1 MQPIQISEPNSN
13 EVVFGIDLGTTN
25 SLIAMVNKAGNVE
38 IFKDEQGRELLPS
51 VISYEDNT
59 LKTGC
64 NVGRNAIYSIK
75 RLMGKSVEE
84 LNKEGLN
91 FEIDNES
98 EKVIRVKCA
107 EEKYLTPV
115 EISAEILKALCER
128 VKKSKGLEVKKA
140 VITVPAYFDDSA
152 RNATKY
158 AAKLAGIEVLRLVN
172 EPTAAALSYS
182 IEKNNNSGIY
192 AVYDLGGGTFDIS
205 ILKLHQGVFQVLA
218 VGGDT
223 KLGGDDFDHLLSSI
237 VLDEYREKVSNI
249 IPALD
254 AQLYERCDVSM
265 ISIKKDVIPVPR
277 HWDPENLIA
286 NEHTRQLYSKNWIPV
301 SSTGMTPPAA
311 QTTCK
316 LQRSYAEARDA
327 GIYNMRT
334 VKEYLSK
341 NTSGIFEFSINGE
354 LFKCEITREE
364 FEQAISS
371 LVNKTINIV
380 TRTISDIDLK
390 IDDIKG
396 VILVG
401 GATRTPLVQNSLVK
415 LFGNKVLNDV
425 DPDKA
430 VAIGAALQAHDLT
443 SSSKDRNILLDVL
456 PLSLGIETM
465 GGIVE
470 KIIPRNTPLPVSETK
485 EFTTYVDGQTAM
497 KIHVC
502 QGEREMIEDNKS
514 LAQFELKGIPPLPAG
529 SARVEIEFT
538 VNVDGIL
545 TVTAREKATG
555 IEQTVEVNSSFGL
568 SEADIQNMVD
578 QSINSFDEDM
588 KARSL
593 AGAKINGNKLIHL
606 VENNNNFSTDQKL
619 KNLLQNA
626 KDALQGNDLNEINNA
641 IAELENSS
649 LELCELTNR

>member
-1 MQPIQISEPNSN
+1 MRPIQISEPNSN
-13 EVVFGIDLGTTN
+13 ETVFGIDLGTTN
-25 SLIAMVNKAGNVE
+25 SLIAIVNKAGNVK

-51 VISYEDNT
+51 ALSYENNI
-59 LKTGC
+59 LKTGYD
-64 NVGRNAIYSIK
+64 VGSDAIYSIK
-75 RLMGKSVEE
+75 RLMGKNVKD
-84 LNKEGLN
+84 LHKEGIN

-98 EKVIRVKCA
+98 EKVIRVKCS

-128 VKKSKGLEVKKA
+128 VKKSTGMEVKKA

-158 AAKLAGIEVLRLVN
+158 AAKLAGIEVLRLIN

-182 IEKNNNSGIY
+182 IEKNNNNGIY

-237 VLDEYREKVSNI
+237 VLDKYREQVS
-249 IPALD
+249 LSE
-254 AQLYERCDVSM
+254 ERSA
-265 ISIKKDVIPVPR
+265 VIP
-277 HWDPENLIA
+277 
-286 NEHTRQLYSKNWIPV
+286 TRNADIR
-301 SSTGMTPPAA
+301 A
-311 QTTCK
+311 
-316 LQRSYAEARDA
+316 
-327 GIYNMRT
+327 
-334 VKEYLSK
+334 VKEYLSE
-341 NTSGIFEFSINGE
+341 NTVGTFEFSVNGK
-354 LFKCEITREE
+354 LFKCEITKEE
-364 FEQAISS
+364 FEQAISPS
-371 LVNKTINIV
+371 VNKTINIV
-380 TRTISDIDLK
+380 TRTIDDIDLK

-396 VILVG
+396 AILVG
-401 GATRTPLVQNSLVK
+401 GATRVPLVHDSLVK

-430 VAIGAALQAHDLT
+430 VVIGAALQAHYLT

-465 GGIVE
+465 GSIVE

-545 TVTAREKATG
+545 TVTAREKNTG

-568 SEADIQNMVD
+568 SEADVQDMVN
-578 QSINSFDEDM
+578 QSVNNFDEDM

-593 AGAKINGNKLIHL
+593 AEAKINGNKLIHL
-606 VENNNNFSTDQKL
+606 IEGDNSLSSDQRL

-626 KDALQGNDLNEINNA
+626 KKALQGNDLSEINNA
-641 IAELENSS
+641 ITKLENSS

>member
-1 MQPIQISEPNSN
+1 MQPIQISEPDSN

-51 VISYEDNT
+51 ALSYENNT

-64 NVGRNAIYSIK
+64 DVGQNAIYSIK

-84 LNKEGLN
+84 LNKEGVN
-91 FEIDNES
+91 FEIDHES
-98 EKVIRVKCA
+98 EKVIRIKCA

-115 EISAEILKALCER
+115 EISAEILKALCKR
-128 VKKSKGLEVKKA
+128 VEESTEMKVKKA

-223 KLGGDDFDHLLSSI
+223 KLGGDDFDHLLNLI
-237 VLDEYREKVSNI
+237 VLDKYREKVGLNKECS
-249 IPALD
+249 
-254 AQLYERCDVSM
+254 S
-265 ISIKKDVIPVPR
+265 VIPV
-277 HWDPENLIA
+277 WDPESLIT
-286 NEHTRQLYSKNWIPV
+286 NEHTRKLYNKNWIPV
-301 SSTGMTPPAA
+301 SSTGMT
-311 QTTCK
+311 T
-316 LQRSYAEARDA
+316 LIESR
-327 GIYNMRT
+327 I
-334 VKEYLSK
+334 VKEYLSE
-341 NTSGIFEFSINGE
+341 NTVGTFEFNINCKP
-354 LFKCEITREE
+354 FKCEITREE
-364 FEQAISS
+364 FEQAISP
-371 LVNKTINIV
+371 LVNRTINIV
-380 TRTISDIDLK
+380 TRTISDVDLK
-390 IDDIKG
+390 IDDIRG

-465 GGIVE
+465 GDIVE
-470 KIIPRNTPLPVSETK
+470 KIIPRNTPLPVSEIK
-485 EFTTYVDGQTAM
+485 EFTTYVDGQPAM

-529 SARVEIEFT
+529 SARIEIEFT

-555 IEQTVEVNSSFGL
+555 IEQTVEVNSNFGL
-568 SEADIQNMVD
+568 SEADVQNMVN
-578 QSINSFDEDM
+578 QSINSFGEDM

-593 AGAKINGNKLIHL
+593 AEAKINGNKLIHL
-606 VENNNNFSTDQKL
+606 VENVSTDQKL

-626 KDALQGNDLNEINNA
+626 KNALQGNDLNEINNA

>member
-1 MQPIQISEPNSN
+1 MQPIQISEPKLN
-13 EVVFGIDLGTTN
+13 ETVFGIDLGTTN
-25 SLIAMVNKAGNVE
+25 SLIAIVNKAGDVE
-38 IFKDEQGRELLPS
+38 VFKDEQGRELLPS
-51 VISYEDNT
+51 ALSYENNI
-59 LKTGC
+59 LKTGYDADQ
-64 NVGRNAIYSIK
+64 NAVCSIK
-75 RLMGKSVEE
+75 RLMGKSVKD
-84 LNKEGLN
+84 LHKEGVN

-107 EEKYLTPV
+107 EDRYLTPV

-128 VKKSKGLEVKKA
+128 VKKSMGIEVKKA

-158 AAKLAGIEVLRLVN
+158 AAKLAGIEVLRLIN

-182 IEKNNNSGIY
+182 IEKNNSSGIY

-205 ILKLHQGVFQVLA
+205 ISKLHQGVFQVLA

-237 VLDEYREKVSNI
+237 VLDKYREKAGLSEECSAV
-249 IPALD
+249 
-254 AQLYERCDVSM
+254 
-265 ISIKKDVIPVPR
+265 ISTHNADI
-277 HWDPENLIA
+277 
-286 NEHTRQLYSKNWIPV
+286 
-301 SSTGMTPPAA
+301 
-311 QTTCK
+311 
-316 LQRSYAEARDA
+316 
-327 GIYNMRT
+327 RT
-334 VKEYLSK
+334 VKEYLSS
-341 NTSGIFEFSINGE
+341 NAFGTFEFNVNGE
-354 LFKCEITREE
+354 LFECKITKEE
-364 FEQAISS
+364 FEQAISP

-380 TRTISDIDLK
+380 TRTIDDIDLK

-401 GATRTPLVQNSLVK
+401 GATRVPLVQNSLVK

-430 VAIGAALQAHDLT
+430 VVIGAALQAHYLT
-443 SSSKDRNILLDVL
+443 SNSKGRNILLDVL

-485 EFTTYVDGQTAM
+485 EFTTYFDGQTAM

-514 LAQFELKGIPPLPAG
+514 LAQFELKGIPPLSSG

-545 TVTAREKATG
+545 TVTAREKNTG
-555 IEQTVEVNSSFGL
+555 IEKIVEVNSSFGL
-568 SEADIQNMVD
+568 SEADVQDIVN
-578 QSINSFDEDM
+578 QSINNFDEDM

-593 AGAKINGNKLIHL
+593 AEAKIDGNKLIRL
-606 VENNNNFSTDQKL
+606 IEGNNSLSSDQRL
-619 KNLLQNA
+619 KSLLQNA
-626 KDALQGNDLNEINNA
+626 KKALQGNDLSEINNA
-641 IAELENSS
+641 ITKLENSS

>member
-1 MQPIQISEPNSN
+1 MRPIQISEPNSN
-13 EVVFGIDLGTTN
+13 ETVFGIDLGTTN
-25 SLIAMVNKAGNVE
+25 SLIAIVNKAGDVE

-51 VISYEDNT
+51 ALSYENNI
-59 LKTGC
+59 LKTGYD
-64 NVGRNAIYSIK
+64 VSSGAIYSIK
-75 RLMGKSVEE
+75 RLMGKSVKD
-84 LNKEGLN
+84 LHKEGIN
-91 FEIDNES
+91 FEIDDES

-107 EEKYLTPV
+107 EDRYLTPV

-128 VKKSKGLEVKKA
+128 VKKSTGMEVKKA

-182 IEKNNNSGIY
+182 IEKNNNSGIH

-237 VLDEYREKVSNI
+237 VLDKYREQVGSS
-249 IPALD
+249 
-254 AQLYERCDVSM
+254 ES
-265 ISIKKDVIPVPR
+265 VIPVPR

-286 NEHTRQLYSKNWIPV
+286 NEHTKNLYNKNWIPASATYV
-301 SSTGMTPPAA
+301 
-311 QTTCK
+311 
-316 LQRSYAEARDA
+316 A
-327 GIYNMRT
+327 GPSLIELRT
-334 VKEYLSK
+334 VKEYLSE
-341 NTSGIFEFSINGE
+341 NTVGTFEFNINGK
-354 LFKCEITREE
+354 LFKCEITKEE
-364 FEQAISS
+364 FEQAISP
-371 LVNKTINIV
+371 LVSKTVNIV
-380 TRTISDIDLK
+380 TRTIDDIDLR

-401 GATRTPLVQNSLVK
+401 GATRVPLVHESLVK

-430 VAIGAALQAHDLT
+430 VVIGAALQAHYLT

-514 LAQFELKGIPPLPAG
+514 LAQFELKGIPPLPVG

-545 TVTAREKATG
+545 TVTAREKTTG
-555 IEQTVEVNSSFGL
+555 IEQTVEINSSFGL
-568 SEADIQNMVD
+568 SEADVQDMVN
-578 QSINSFDEDM
+578 QSINNFDEDM

-593 AGAKINGNKLIHL
+593 AEAKINGNKLIHL
-606 VENNNNFSTDQKL
+606 IEGDNSLSSDQRL

-626 KDALQGNDLNEINNA
+626 KKALQGNDLSEINNT
-641 IAELENSS
+641 IAKLENSS

>member
-1 MQPIQISEPNSN
+1 MQPIQISEPNSS

-38 IFKDEQGRELLPS
+38 IFKDKQGRELLPS
-51 VISYEDNT
+51 ALSYENNT
-59 LKTGC
+59 LKTGYD
-64 NVGRNAIYSIK
+64 VGQNAIYSIK

-84 LNKEGLN
+84 LNKEGVN
-91 FEIDNES
+91 FEIDHES
-98 EKVIRVKCA
+98 EKVIRIKCA

-115 EISAEILKALCER
+115 EISAEILKALCKR
-128 VKKSKGLEVKKA
+128 VEESTEIKVKKA

-158 AAKLAGIEVLRLVN
+158 AARLAGVEVLRLVN

-223 KLGGDDFDHLLSSI
+223 KLGGDDFDHLLNLI
-237 VLDEYREKVSNI
+237 VLDKYREKVGLNKECS
-249 IPALD
+249 
-254 AQLYERCDVSM
+254 S
-265 ISIKKDVIPVPR
+265 VIPV
-277 HWDPENLIA
+277 WDPESLIT
-286 NEHTRQLYSKNWIPV
+286 NEHTRKLYNKNWISV
-301 SSTGMTPPAA
+301 SSTGMT
-311 QTTCK
+311 T
-316 LQRSYAEARDA
+316 LIESR
-327 GIYNMRT
+327 I
-334 VKEYLSK
+334 VKEYLSE
-341 NTSGIFEFSINGE
+341 NTVGTFEFNINGKP
-354 LFKCEITREE
+354 FKCEITREE

-415 LFGNKVLNDV
+415 LFGNKVLNDT

-430 VAIGAALQAHDLT
+430 VAIGAALQAHYLT
-443 SSSKDRNILLDVL
+443 SNSKDRNILLDVL

-485 EFTTYVDGQTAM
+485 EFTTYIDGQTAM

-529 SARVEIEFT
+529 SARIEIEFT

-545 TVTAREKATG
+545 TVTAREKATR
-555 IEQTVEVNSSFGL
+555 IEQKVEVNSSFGL
-568 SEADIQNMVD
+568 NEADVQNMVN

-606 VENNNNFSTDQKL
+606 VENNNNLSTDQKL

-626 KDALQGNDLNEINNA
+626 KNALQGNDLNEINNA

>member
-1 MQPIQISEPNSN
+1 MQPIQISEPNSS

-51 VISYEDNT
+51 ALSYENNT

-64 NVGRNAIYSIK
+64 DVGQNAIYSIK

-84 LNKEGLN
+84 LNKEGVN
-91 FEIDNES
+91 FEIDHES
-98 EKVIRVKCA
+98 EKVIRIKCA

-115 EISAEILKALCER
+115 EISAEILKALCKR
-128 VKKSKGLEVKKA
+128 VEESIEMKVKKA

-158 AAKLAGIEVLRLVN
+158 AARLAGIEVLRLVN

-223 KLGGDDFDHLLSSI
+223 NLGGDDFDHLLSSI
-237 VLDEYREKVSNI
+237 VLDKYREKVGLNKECS
-249 IPALD
+249 
-254 AQLYERCDVSM
+254 S
-265 ISIKKDVIPVPR
+265 VIPVLR
-277 HWDPENLIA
+277 HWDPESLIT
-286 NEHTRQLYSKNWIPV
+286 NEHTRKLYNKNWIPV
-301 SSTGMTPPAA
+301 SSTGMT
-311 QTTCK
+311 T
-316 LQRSYAEARDA
+316 LIESR
-327 GIYNMRT
+327 I
-334 VKEYLSK
+334 VKEYLSE
-341 NTSGIFEFSINGE
+341 NTVGTFEFNINGE
-354 LFKCEITREE
+354 LFECEITREK
-364 FEQAISS
+364 FEQAISP

-470 KIIPRNTPLPVSETK
+470 KIIPRNTPLPVSEIK
-485 EFTTYVDGQTAM
+485 EFTTYVDGQTAI

-529 SARVEIEFT
+529 LARVEIEFT
-538 VNVDGIL
+538 VNIDGIL
-545 TVTAREKATG
+545 TVTAREKTTQ
-555 IEQTVEVNSSFGL
+555 IEQTVEIKSSSGL
-568 SEADIQNMVD
+568 SEEDIQDMVS
-578 QSINSFDEDM
+578 QSVNNFDEDM

-593 AGAKINGNKLIHL
+593 AEAKINGNKLIHL
-606 VENNNNFSTDQKL
+606 VENVSTDQKL
-619 KNLLQNA
+619 KILLQNA
-626 KDALQGNDLNEINNA
+626 KDALQGNDLDNINNA
-641 IAELENSS
+641 IAELENFA
-649 LELCELTNR
+649 LEFAN

>member
-1 MQPIQISEPNSN
+1 MQPIQISEPNSS

-51 VISYEDNT
+51 VISYENNT

-64 NVGRNAIYSIK
+64 DVGQNAIYSIK
-75 RLMGKSVEE
+75 RLMGESVEE

-98 EKVIRVKCA
+98 EKVIRVKCS

-128 VKKSKGLEVKKA
+128 VKKSTGIKVKKA

-237 VLDEYREKVSNI
+237 VLDKYRKKVGLNKESTTHLN
-249 IPALD
+249 
-254 AQLYERCDVSM
+254 
-265 ISIKKDVIPVPR
+265 VIPT
-277 HWDPENLIA
+277 HNA
-286 NEHTRQLYSKNWIPV
+286 
-301 SSTGMTPPAA
+301 G
-311 QTTCK
+311 TCN
-316 LQRSYAEARDA
+316 
-327 GIYNMRT
+327 IRT
-334 VKEYLSK
+334 AKEYLSE
-341 NTSGIFEFSINGE
+341 NASGTFGFNINGKPFE
-354 LFKCEITREE
+354 CEITREE
-364 FEQAISS
+364 FEQAISP
-371 LVNKTINIV
+371 LVNRTINIV
-380 TRTISDIDLK
+380 TRTVNDIDLK

-415 LFGNKVLNDV
+415 LFGNKVLSDA

-430 VAIGAALQAHDLT
+430 VVIGAALQAH
-443 SSSKDRNILLDVL
+443 SVLLDVL

-470 KIIPRNTPLPVSETK
+470 KIIPRNTPLPVSEIK
-485 EFTTYVDGQTAM
+485 EFTTYVDGQPAM

-502 QGEREMIEDNKS
+502 QGEREMIKDNKS

-529 SARVEIEFT
+529 SARIEIEFT

-555 IEQTVEVNSSFGL
+555 IEQTVEVNSNFGL
-568 SEADIQNMVD
+568 SEADVQNMVN

-593 AGAKINGNKLIHL
+593 AEAKINGNKLIHL
-606 VENNNNFSTDQKL
+606 VENVSTDQKL

-626 KDALQGNDLNEINNA
+626 KNALQGNDLDNINNA
-641 IAELENSS
+641 IAELESSS

>member
-1 MQPIQISEPNSN
+1 MQPIQISEPNSS

-51 VISYEDNT
+51 ALSYENNT
-59 LKTGC
+59 LKTGYD
-64 NVGRNAIYSIK
+64 VGQNAIYSIK

-84 LNKEGLN
+84 LNKEGVN
-91 FEIDNES
+91 FEIDHES
-98 EKVIRVKCA
+98 EKVIRIKCA
-107 EEKYLTPV
+107 EEKYLTPI

-182 IEKNNNSGIY
+182 IEKNNSSGIY

-237 VLDEYREKVSNI
+237 VIDKYREKVGLNKECS
-249 IPALD
+249 
-254 AQLYERCDVSM
+254 S
-265 ISIKKDVIPVPR
+265 VIPV
-277 HWDPENLIA
+277 WDPESLIT
-286 NEHTRQLYSKNWIPV
+286 NEHTRKLYNKNWIPV
-301 SSTGMTPPAA
+301 SATCMT
-311 QTTCK
+311 T
-316 LQRSYAEARDA
+316 LIESR
-327 GIYNMRT
+327 I
-334 VKEYLSK
+334 VKEYLSE
-341 NTSGIFEFSINGE
+341 NTVGTFEFNINGKP
-354 LFKCEITREE
+354 FKCEITREE
-364 FEQAISS
+364 FEQAISP
-371 LVNKTINIV
+371 LVNRTINIV

-390 IDDIKG
+390 IDDIRG

-545 TVTAREKATG
+545 TVTAREKTTR

-606 VENNNNFSTDQKL
+606 VENNNNLSTDQKL

-626 KDALQGNDLNEINNA
+626 KNALQGNDLNEINNT

>member
-1 MQPIQISEPNSN
+1 MQPIQISEPNSS

-51 VISYEDNT
+51 VISYENNT

-64 NVGRNAIYSIK
+64 DVGQNAIYSIK
-75 RLMGKSVEE
+75 RLMGESVEE

-98 EKVIRVKCA
+98 EKVIRVKCS
-107 EEKYLTPV
+107 EEKYLTPI
-115 EISAEILKALCER
+115 EISAEILKALCKR
-128 VKKSKGLEVKKA
+128 VEKSTGIKVKKA

-237 VLDEYREKVSNI
+237 VLDKYREKVGLNKECS
-249 IPALD
+249 
-254 AQLYERCDVSM
+254 S
-265 ISIKKDVIPVPR
+265 VIPVLR
-277 HWDPENLIA
+277 HWDPESLIT
-286 NEHTRQLYSKNWIPV
+286 NEHTRKLYNKNWIPV
-301 SSTGMTPPAA
+301 SSTGMT
-311 QTTCK
+311 T
-316 LQRSYAEARDA
+316 LIESR
-327 GIYNMRT
+327 I
-334 VKEYLSK
+334 VKEYLSE
-341 NTSGIFEFSINGE
+341 NTVGTFEFNINGE
-354 LFKCEITREE
+354 LFECEITREE
-364 FEQAISS
+364 FEQAISP

-380 TRTISDIDLK
+380 TRTVNDIDLK

-470 KIIPRNTPLPVSETK
+470 KIIPRNTPLPVSEIK
-485 EFTTYVDGQTAM
+485 EFTTYVDGQPAM

-529 SARVEIEFT
+529 LARVEIEFT
-538 VNVDGIL
+538 VNIDGIL
-545 TVTAREKATG
+545 TVTAREKTTQ
-555 IEQTVEVNSSFGL
+555 IEQTVEIKSSSGL
-568 SEADIQNMVD
+568 SEEDIQDMVS
-578 QSINSFDEDM
+578 QSVNNFDEDM

-593 AGAKINGNKLIHL
+593 AEAKINGNKLIHL
-606 VENNNNFSTDQKL
+606 VENVSTDQKL
-619 KNLLQNA
+619 KILLQNA
-626 KDALQGNDLNEINNA
+626 KDALQGNDLDNINNA
-641 IAELENSS
+641 IAELENFA
-649 LELCELTNR
+649 LEFAN

>member
-1 MQPIQISEPNSN
+1 MQPIQISEPNSS

-25 SLIAMVNKAGNVE
+25 SLIAIVNKAGNVE
-38 IFKDEQGRELLPS
+38 IFEDKQGRELLPS
-51 VISYEDNT
+51 ALSYENNT
-59 LKTGC
+59 LKTGYD
-64 NVGRNAIYSIK
+64 VGQNAIYSIK
-75 RLMGKSVEE
+75 RLMGKSVKD
-84 LNKEGLN
+84 LNKMGVY

-98 EKVIRVKCA
+98 EKVIRIKCA
-107 EEKYLTPV
+107 EEKYLTPI

-237 VLDEYREKVSNI
+237 VLDKYREKAGLS
-249 IPALD
+249 
-254 AQLYERCDVSM
+254 ES
-265 ISIKKDVIPVPR
+265 VIPVPR

-286 NEHTRQLYSKNWIPV
+286 NEHTMQLCNKNWV
-301 SSTGMTPPAA
+301 SASATFMTGPLSFVELRA
-311 QTTCK
+311 
-316 LQRSYAEARDA
+316 
-327 GIYNMRT
+327 
-334 VKEYLSK
+334 VKEYLSE
-341 NTSGIFEFSINGE
+341 NTSGTFGFNINGKPFE
-354 LFKCEITREE
+354 CEITKEE
-364 FEQAISS
+364 FEQAISL

-430 VAIGAALQAHDLT
+430 VVMGAALQAHYLT
-443 SSSKDRNILLDVL
+443 CNPKDRNILLDVL
-456 PLSLGIETM
+456 PLSLGIETI

-470 KIIPRNTPLPVSETK
+470 KIIPRNTPLPVSEIK
-485 EFTTYVDGQTAM
+485 EFTTYVDGQPAM

-555 IEQTVEVNSSFGL
+555 IEQTVEVNSNFGL
-568 SEADIQNMVD
+568 SEADVQNMVN

-593 AGAKINGNKLIHL
+593 AEAKINGNKLIHL
-606 VENNNNFSTDQKL
+606 VENVSTDQKL

-626 KDALQGNDLNEINNA
+626 KNALQGNDLNEINNA
-641 IAELENSS
+641 IAELESS
-649 LELCELTNR
+649 ALELCELTDR

>member
-1 MQPIQISEPNSN
+1 MRPIQISEPNSN

-25 SLIAMVNKAGNVE
+25 SLIAAVDKAGNVE
-38 IFKDEQGRELLPS
+38 IFKDEQERELLPS
-51 VISYEDNT
+51 VISYENNI
-59 LKTGC
+59 LKTGYD
-64 NVGRNAIYSIK
+64 VGSDATYSIK
-75 RLMGKSVEE
+75 RLMGKSVKD
-84 LNKEGLN
+84 LNKEGNN

-128 VKKSKGLEVKKA
+128 VKKSTGMEVKKA

-152 RNATKY
+152 RSATKY

-237 VLDEYREKVSNI
+237 VLDKYREKAGLS
-249 IPALD
+249 
-254 AQLYERCDVSM
+254 ES
-265 ISIKKDVIPVPR
+265 VIPVPR

-286 NEHTRQLYSKNWIPV
+286 NEHTKKLYNKNWIPV
-301 SSTGMTPPAA
+301 SSTGMTGP
-311 QTTCK
+311 
-316 LQRSYAEARDA
+316 LLFVEL
-327 GIYNMRT
+327 RT
-334 VKEYLSK
+334 VKEYLSS
-341 NTSGIFEFSINGE
+341 NASGIFEFSINGE
-354 LFKCEITREE
+354 SFECEITREE
-364 FEQAISS
+364 FEQAISP
-371 LVNKTINIV
+371 LVNRAMNIV
-380 TRTISDIDLK
+380 TRTMSDINLK

-401 GATRTPLVQNSLVK
+401 GATRVPLVHDSLVK
-415 LFGNKVLNDV
+415 LFGNKVLSDV

-430 VAIGAALQAHDLT
+430 VVMGAALQAHDLT
-443 SSSKDRNILLDVL
+443 SSSKDRNVLLDVL

-485 EFTTYVDGQTAM
+485 EFTTYIDGQTAM

-514 LAQFELKGIPPLPAG
+514 LAQFELKSIPPLPVG

-545 TVTAREKATG
+545 TVTAREKTTG
-555 IEQTVEVNSSFGL
+555 IEQTVEINSSFGL
-568 SEADIQNMVD
+568 SKADIQDMVN
-578 QSINSFDEDM
+578 QSVNNFDEDM

-593 AGAKINGNKLIHL
+593 AEAKINGSKFIHL
-606 VENNNNFSTDQKL
+606 VESSNDLSADQKL

-626 KDALQGNDLNEINNA
+626 KKALQENDLSEINNA
-641 IAELENSS
+641 IAKLENSS

>member
-1 MQPIQISEPNSN
+1 MQPIQISEPNSS

-51 VISYEDNT
+51 VISYENNT

-64 NVGRNAIYSIK
+64 DVGQNAIYSIK
-75 RLMGKSVEE
+75 RLMGESVEE

-98 EKVIRVKCA
+98 EKVIRVKCS

-128 VKKSKGLEVKKA
+128 VKKSTGIKVKKA

-237 VLDEYREKVSNI
+237 VLDKYREKVGLNKESTTHLN
-249 IPALD
+249 
-254 AQLYERCDVSM
+254 
-265 ISIKKDVIPVPR
+265 VIPT
-277 HWDPENLIA
+277 HNA
-286 NEHTRQLYSKNWIPV
+286 
-301 SSTGMTPPAA
+301 G
-311 QTTCK
+311 TCN
-316 LQRSYAEARDA
+316 
-327 GIYNMRT
+327 IRT
-334 VKEYLSK
+334 AKEYLSE
-341 NTSGIFEFSINGE
+341 NASGTFGFNINGKPFE
-354 LFKCEITREE
+354 CEITREE
-364 FEQAISS
+364 FEQAISP
-371 LVNKTINIV
+371 LVNRTINIV
-380 TRTISDIDLK
+380 TRTVNDIDLK

-415 LFGNKVLNDV
+415 LFGNKVLSDA

-430 VAIGAALQAHDLT
+430 VVIGAALQAH
-443 SSSKDRNILLDVL
+443 SVFLDVL

-470 KIIPRNTPLPVSETK
+470 KIIPRNTPLPVSEIK
-485 EFTTYVDGQTAM
+485 EFTTYVDGQPAM

-529 SARVEIEFT
+529 SARIEIEFT

-555 IEQTVEVNSSFGL
+555 IEQTVEVNSNFGL
-568 SEADIQNMVD
+568 SEADVQNMVN

-593 AGAKINGNKLIHL
+593 AEAKINGNKLIHL
-606 VENNNNFSTDQKL
+606 VENVSTDQKL

-626 KDALQGNDLNEINNA
+626 KNALQGNDLDNINNA
-641 IAELENSS
+641 IAELESSS

>member
-1 MQPIQISEPNSN
+1 MQPIQISEPNSS

-51 VISYEDNT
+51 VISYENNT

-64 NVGRNAIYSIK
+64 DVGQNAIYSIK
-75 RLMGKSVEE
+75 RLMGESVEE

-98 EKVIRVKCA
+98 EKVIRVKCS

-115 EISAEILKALCER
+115 EISAEILKALCKR
-128 VKKSKGLEVKKA
+128 VKKSTGMEVKKA

-182 IEKNNNSGIY
+182 IEKNNSSGIY

-237 VLDEYREKVSNI
+237 VLDKYREKVGLNKESTTHLN
-249 IPALD
+249 
-254 AQLYERCDVSM
+254 
-265 ISIKKDVIPVPR
+265 VIPT
-277 HWDPENLIA
+277 HNA
-286 NEHTRQLYSKNWIPV
+286 
-301 SSTGMTPPAA
+301 G
-311 QTTCK
+311 TCN
-316 LQRSYAEARDA
+316 
-327 GIYNMRT
+327 IRT
-334 VKEYLSK
+334 AKEYLSE
-341 NTSGIFEFSINGE
+341 NASGTFGFNINCKPFE
-354 LFKCEITREE
+354 CEITREK
-364 FEQAISS
+364 FEQAISP

-415 LFGNKVLNDV
+415 LFGNKVLSDA

-430 VAIGAALQAHDLT
+430 VVIGAALQAH
-443 SSSKDRNILLDVL
+443 SVLLDVL

-470 KIIPRNTPLPVSETK
+470 KIIPRNTPLPVSEIK
-485 EFTTYVDGQTAM
+485 EFTTYVDGQPAM

-555 IEQTVEVNSSFGL
+555 IEQKVEVNSNFGL
-568 SEADIQNMVD
+568 SEADVQNMVN

-593 AGAKINGNKLIHL
+593 AEAKINGNKLIHL
-606 VENNNNFSTDQKL
+606 VENVSTDQKL

-626 KDALQGNDLNEINNA
+626 KNALQGNDLNEINNA
-641 IAELENSS
+641 IAELESS
-649 LELCELTNR
+649 ALELCELTDR

>member
-1 MQPIQISEPNSN
+1 MQPIQISEPNSS

-38 IFKDEQGRELLPS
+38 IFKDKQGRELLPS
-51 VISYEDNT
+51 ALSYENNT
-59 LKTGC
+59 LKTGYD
-64 NVGRNAIYSIK
+64 VGQNAIYSIK

-84 LNKEGLN
+84 LNKEGVN
-91 FEIDNES
+91 FEIDHES
-98 EKVIRVKCA
+98 EKVIRIKCA
-107 EEKYLTPV
+107 EEKYLTPI

-182 IEKNNNSGIY
+182 IEKNNSSGIY

-223 KLGGDDFDHLLSSI
+223 KLGGDDFDHLLSLI
-237 VLDEYREKVSNI
+237 VLNKYREKVGLNKECS
-249 IPALD
+249 
-254 AQLYERCDVSM
+254 S
-265 ISIKKDVIPVPR
+265 VIPVLR
-277 HWDPENLIA
+277 HWDPESLIT
-286 NEHTRQLYSKNWIPV
+286 NEHTRKLYNKNWIPV
-301 SSTGMTPPAA
+301 SATYMTG
-311 QTTCK
+311 
-316 LQRSYAEARDA
+316 LLSFVEL
-327 GIYNMRT
+327 RT

-341 NTSGIFEFSINGE
+341 NTVGTFKFNINGE

-470 KIIPRNTPLPVSETK
+470 KIIPRNTPLPVSEIK

-514 LAQFELKGIPPLPAG
+514 LAQFELKGIPLLPAG

-545 TVTAREKATG
+545 TVTAREKTTR

-568 SEADIQNMVD
+568 SEADIQNMVN

-626 KDALQGNDLNEINNA
+626 KKALQGNDLNEINNT

>member
-25 SLIAMVNKAGNVE
+25 SLIAMVDKAGNVK

-51 VISYEDNT
+51 ALSYENNT
-59 LKTGC
+59 LKTGYD
-64 NVGRNAIYSIK
+64 VGQNAIYSIK

-84 LNKEGLN
+84 LNKEGVN
-91 FEIDNES
+91 FEIDHES
-98 EKVIRVKCA
+98 EKVIRIKCA

-158 AAKLAGIEVLRLVN
+158 AARLAGIEVLRLVN

-223 KLGGDDFDHLLSSI
+223 ELGGDDFDHLLSSI
-237 VLDEYREKVSNI
+237 VIDKYREKVGLNKECS
-249 IPALD
+249 
-254 AQLYERCDVSM
+254 S
-265 ISIKKDVIPVPR
+265 VIPVLR
-277 HWDPENLIA
+277 HWDPESLIT

-301 SSTGMTPPAA
+301 SATCMT
-311 QTTCK
+311 T
-316 LQRSYAEARDA
+316 LIESR
-327 GIYNMRT
+327 I
-334 VKEYLSK
+334 VKEYLSD
-341 NTSGIFEFSINGE
+341 NTVGTFEFNIRPYPVIPVRDTGIQEEKNMWISASRAEMTSNRVVSGE
-354 LFKCEITREE
+354 LFECEITREE
-364 FEQAISS
+364 FEQAISP
-371 LVNKTINIV
+371 LVSKTINIV

-470 KIIPRNTPLPVSETK
+470 KIIPRNTPLPVSEIK
-485 EFTTYVDGQTAM
+485 EFTTYVDRQTAM

-529 SARVEIEFT
+529 SARIEIEFT

-545 TVTAREKATG
+545 TVTAREKTTR

-568 SEADIQNMVD
+568 SEADVQNMVN

-626 KDALQGNDLNEINNA
+626 KNALQGNDLNEINNA

>member
-1 MQPIQISEPNSN
+1 MQPIQISEPNSS
-13 EVVFGIDLGTTN
+13 EVVFGIDLGNTN
-25 SLIAMVNKAGNVE
+25 SLIAMVDKAGNVE
-38 IFKDEQGRELLPS
+38 IFEDKQGRELLPS
-51 VISYEDNT
+51 ALSYENNT
-59 LKTGC
+59 LKTGYD
-64 NVGRNAIYSIK
+64 VGQNAIYSIK

-84 LNKEGLN
+84 LNKEGVN
-91 FEIDNES
+91 FEIDHES
-98 EKVIRVKCA
+98 EKVIRIKCA

-182 IEKNNNSGIY
+182 IEKNNNSGVY

-223 KLGGDDFDHLLSSI
+223 KLGGDDFDHFLSLI
-237 VLDEYREKVSNI
+237 VLNKYREKVSNI

-265 ISIKKDVIPVPR
+265 ISIKKDVIQCPDYL
-277 HWDPENLIA
+277 DPENLIA

-341 NTSGIFEFSINGE
+341 NTSGIFEFSINGKPFE
-354 LFKCEITREE
+354 CEITREE

-470 KIIPRNTPLPVSETK
+470 KIIPRNTPLPVSEIK
-485 EFTTYVDGQTAM
+485 EFTTYVDRQTAM

-529 SARVEIEFT
+529 SARIEIEFT

-545 TVTAREKATG
+545 TVTAREKTTR

-568 SEADIQNMVD
+568 SEADVQNMVN

-606 VENNNNFSTDQKL
+606 VENNNNLSTDQKL

-626 KDALQGNDLNEINNA
+626 KNALQGNDLNEINNT

>member
-1 MQPIQISEPNSN
+1 MRPIQISEPNKSHSN

-25 SLIAMVNKAGNVE
+25 SLIAMVNKAGNVK

-51 VISYEDNT
+51 VISYENNI
-59 LKTGC
+59 LKTGYD
-64 NVGRNAIYSIK
+64 VDSDAIYSIK
-75 RLMGKSVEE
+75 RLMGKSVKD
-84 LNKEGLN
+84 LNKEGVN
-91 FEIDNES
+91 FKIDHKS
-98 EKVIRVKCA
+98 EKVIRIKCA

-115 EISAEILKALCER
+115 EISAEILKALCKR
-128 VKKSKGLEVKKA
+128 VKKSTEIEVKKA

-182 IEKNNNSGIY
+182 IEKNNDSGIY

-237 VLDEYREKVSNI
+237 VLNKYREKMGLSKESITHLNI
-249 IPALD
+249 ISA
-254 AQLYERCDVSM
+254 C
-265 ISIKKDVIPVPR
+265 
-277 HWDPENLIA
+277 
-286 NEHTRQLYSKNWIPV
+286 
-301 SSTGMTPPAA
+301 
-311 QTTCK
+311 
-316 LQRSYAEARDA
+316 DA

-334 VKEYLSK
+334 MKEYLSE
-341 NTSGIFEFSINGE
+341 NTVGTFEFNINGE
-354 LFKCEITREE
+354 PFKCEITREE
-364 FEQAISS
+364 FEQAISP

-380 TRTISDIDLK
+380 TRTISYIDLK
-390 IDDIKG
+390 VDDIKG

-401 GATRTPLVQNSLVK
+401 GTARIPLVQNSLVE

-430 VAIGAALQAHDLT
+430 VVIGAALQAHYLT
-443 SSSKDRNILLDVL
+443 SNSKDRNILLDVL

-485 EFTTYVDGQTAM
+485 EFTTYIDRQTAM

-502 QGEREMIEDNKS
+502 QGEREMTEDNKS

-545 TVTAREKATG
+545 TVTAREKTTG

-568 SEADIQNMVD
+568 SGADIQNMVN
-578 QSINSFDEDM
+578 QSINSFDEDI

-606 VENNNNFSTDQKL
+606 VESDNHLSAGTKL
-619 KNLLQNA
+619 KDLLQNT
-626 KDALQGNDLNEINNA
+626 KNALQGNDLSEINNA
-641 IAELENSS
+641 IAELENSF
-649 LELCELTNR
+649 LELCKLK

>member
-1 MQPIQISEPNSN
+1 MRPIQTSEPNSN
-13 EVVFGIDLGTTN
+13 ETVFGIDLGTTN
-25 SLIAMVNKAGNVE
+25 SLIAIVNKAGNVK

-51 VISYEDNT
+51 ALSYENNI
-59 LKTGC
+59 LKTGYD
-64 NVGRNAIYSIK
+64 VGSDAIYSIK
-75 RLMGKSVEE
+75 RLMGKNVKD
-84 LNKEGLN
+84 LNKEGVN
-91 FEIDNES
+91 FEIDSES
-98 EKVIRVKCA
+98 EKVIRVKCS
-107 EEKYLTPV
+107 EEKYLTSV

-128 VKKSKGLEVKKA
+128 VKKSTGMEVKKA

-158 AAKLAGIEVLRLVN
+158 AAKLAGIEVLRLIN

-182 IEKNNNSGIY
+182 IEKSNNSGIY

-237 VLDEYREKVSNI
+237 VLDKYREQVGLSEERSSV
-249 IPALD
+249 IPAS
-254 AQLYERCDVSM
+254 ATCMAGPS
-265 ISIKKDVIPVPR
+265 
-277 HWDPENLIA
+277 LI
-286 NEHTRQLYSKNWIPV
+286 EL
-301 SSTGMTPPAA
+301 
-311 QTTCK
+311 
-316 LQRSYAEARDA
+316 
-327 GIYNMRT
+327 RT
-334 VKEYLSK
+334 VKEYLSE
-341 NTSGIFEFSINGE
+341 NTSGTFKFNIRLSPVIPVRDTGIQERKNMWIPASRAGMTPDCAANGV
-354 LFKCEITREE
+354 LFKCEITKEE
-364 FEQAISS
+364 FEQAVSPS
-371 LVNKTINIV
+371 VNKTINIV
-380 TRTISDIDLK
+380 TRTIDDIDLK

-401 GATRTPLVQNSLVK
+401 GATRVPLVHDSLVK

-430 VAIGAALQAHDLT
+430 VVIGAALQAHYLT

-465 GGIVE
+465 GSIVE

-545 TVTAREKATG
+545 TITAREKTTG

-568 SEADIQNMVD
+568 SEADVQDMVN
-578 QSINSFDEDM
+578 QSVNNFDEDM
-588 KARSL
+588 KARFL
-593 AGAKINGNKLIHL
+593 AEAKINGNKLIHL
-606 VENNNNFSTDQKL
+606 IEGDNSLSSDQRL

-626 KDALQGNDLNEINNA
+626 KKALQGNDLSEINNA
-641 IAELENSS
+641 ITKLENSS

>member
-1 MQPIQISEPNSN
+1 M
-13 EVVFGIDLGTTN
+13 
-25 SLIAMVNKAGNVE
+25 
-38 IFKDEQGRELLPS
+38 
-51 VISYEDNT
+51 
-59 LKTGC
+59 
-64 NVGRNAIYSIK
+64 
-75 RLMGKSVEE
+75 
-84 LNKEGLN
+84 
-91 FEIDNES
+91 
-98 EKVIRVKCA
+98 
-107 EEKYLTPV
+107 
-115 EISAEILKALCER
+115 
-128 VKKSKGLEVKKA
+128 EVKKA

-158 AAKLAGIEVLRLVN
+158 AAKLAGIEVLRLIN

-237 VLDEYREKVSNI
+237 VLDKYREQVGLS
-249 IPALD
+249 
-254 AQLYERCDVSM
+254 ES
-265 ISIKKDVIPVPR
+265 VIPVPR

-286 NEHTRQLYSKNWIPV
+286 NEHTRKLYNKNWIPV
-301 SSTGMTPPAA
+301 SSTGMTGPLSFVELRA
-311 QTTCK
+311 
-316 LQRSYAEARDA
+316 
-327 GIYNMRT
+327 
-334 VKEYLSK
+334 VKEYLSS
-341 NTSGIFEFSINGE
+341 NASSTFEFNVNGR
-354 LFKCEITREE
+354 LFECEITKEE

-371 LVNKTINIV
+371 LVNKTVNIV
-380 TRTISDIDLK
+380 TRTIDDIDLK

-401 GATRTPLVQNSLVK
+401 GATRVPLVYNSLVK

-430 VAIGAALQAHDLT
+430 VVIGAALQARYLT

-485 EFTTYVDGQTAM
+485 EFTTYVDGQMAM

-502 QGEREMIEDNKS
+502 QGEREMTEDNKS
-514 LAQFELKGIPPLPAG
+514 LARFELKGIPPLSAG
-529 SARVEIEFT
+529 SARVGIEFT

-545 TVTAREKATG
+545 TVTAREKTTG

-568 SEADIQNMVD
+568 SEDDVQDMVN
-578 QSINSFDEDM
+578 QSVNNFDEDM

-593 AGAKINGNKLIHL
+593 AEAKINGNKLIHL
-606 VENNNNFSTDQKL
+606 IEGDNNLSSDQRL
-619 KNLLQNA
+619 KDLLQNT
-626 KDALQGNDLNEINNA
+626 KNALQGNDLSEINNA
-641 IAELENSS
+641 IAKLENSS
-649 LELCELTNR
+649 LEFCELTNR

>member
-1 MQPIQISEPNSN
+1 MQLIQISKPNSN
-13 EVVFGIDLGTTN
+13 ETVFGIDFGTTN
-25 SLIAMVNKAGNVE
+25 SLIAIVNKVGDVE

-51 VISYEDNT
+51 AFSYENNI
-59 LKTGC
+59 LQTGYD
-64 NVGRNAIYSIK
+64 VGSGAVYSIK
-75 RLMGKSVEE
+75 RLMGKSVKD
-84 LNKEGLN
+84 LHKEGIN
-91 FEIDNES
+91 FQIDDES
-98 EKVIRVKCA
+98 GKVIRVKCS

-128 VKKSKGLEVKKA
+128 VKKSTGIEVKKA

-158 AAKLAGIEVLRLVN
+158 AAKLAGIEVLRLIN

-182 IEKNNNSGIY
+182 IEKNNSSGIY

-205 ILKLHQGVFQVLA
+205 ILKLHQGVLQVLA
-218 VGGDT
+218 VGGDA
-223 KLGGDDFDHLLSSI
+223 KLGGDDFDRLLNSI
-237 VLDEYREKVSNI
+237 VLDKYREKAGLNKECS
-249 IPALD
+249 
-254 AQLYERCDVSM
+254 S
-265 ISIKKDVIPVPR
+265 VIPVS
-277 HWDPENLIA
+277 A
-286 NEHTRQLYSKNWIPV
+286 TFM
-301 SSTGMTPPAA
+301 TGPSFTE
-311 QTTCK
+311 
-316 LQRSYAEARDA
+316 L
-327 GIYNMRT
+327 RT
-334 VKEYLSK
+334 VKEYLSE
-341 NTSGIFEFSINGE
+341 NTPGTFEFNINGE
-354 LFKCEITREE
+354 LFECEITKEE
-364 FEQAISS
+364 FEQAISP
-371 LVNKTINIV
+371 LVSKTVNIV
-380 TRTISDIDLK
+380 TRTIDDIDLK

-396 VILVG
+396 IILVG
-401 GATRTPLVQNSLVK
+401 GATRVPLVYNSLVK

-430 VAIGAALQAHDLT
+430 VVIGAALQAHYLT

-470 KIIPRNTPLPVSETK
+470 KIISRNTPLPVSETK
-485 EFTTYVDGQTAM
+485 EFTTYIDGQTAM

-514 LAQFELKGIPPLPAG
+514 LAQFELKDIPPLPAG

-545 TVTAREKATG
+545 TVIAREKTTG

-568 SEADIQNMVD
+568 SEADVQDMVN
-578 QSINSFDEDM
+578 QSIRNFDEDM

-593 AGAKINGNKLIHL
+593 AEAKINGNKLIHL
-606 VENNNNFSTDQKL
+606 IEGDNSFSSDQRL

-626 KDALQGNDLNEINNA
+626 KKALQGNDLSEINSA
-641 IAELENSS
+641 IAKLENSS
-649 LELCELTNR
+649 LELCKLTNR

>member
-1 MQPIQISEPNSN
+1 
-13 EVVFGIDLGTTN
+13 
-25 SLIAMVNKAGNVE
+25 
-38 IFKDEQGRELLPS
+38 
-51 VISYEDNT
+51 
-59 LKTGC
+59 
-64 NVGRNAIYSIK
+64 
-75 RLMGKSVEE
+75 
-84 LNKEGLN
+84 
-91 FEIDNES
+91 
-98 EKVIRVKCA
+98 
-107 EEKYLTPV
+107 
-115 EISAEILKALCER
+115 
-128 VKKSKGLEVKKA
+128 
-140 VITVPAYFDDSA
+140 
-152 RNATKY
+152 
-158 AAKLAGIEVLRLVN
+158 
-172 EPTAAALSYS
+172 
-182 IEKNNNSGIY
+182 
-192 AVYDLGGGTFDIS
+192 
-205 ILKLHQGVFQVLA
+205 
-218 VGGDT
+218 
-223 KLGGDDFDHLLSSI
+223 
-237 VLDEYREKVSNI
+237 
-249 IPALD
+249 
-254 AQLYERCDVSM
+254 
-265 ISIKKDVIPVPR
+265 
-277 HWDPENLIA
+277 
-286 NEHTRQLYSKNWIPV
+286 
-301 SSTGMTPPAA
+301 
-311 QTTCK
+311 
-316 LQRSYAEARDA
+316 
-327 GIYNMRT
+327 
-334 VKEYLSK
+334 
-341 NTSGIFEFSINGE
+341 
-354 LFKCEITREE
+354 EE
-364 FEQAISS
+364 FEQAISP
-371 LVNKTINIV
+371 LVNRTINIV

-430 VAIGAALQAHDLT
+430 VAIGAALQAHDLI

-465 GGIVE
+465 GDIVE
-470 KIIPRNTPLPVSETK
+470 KIIPRNTPLPVSEIK

-545 TVTAREKATG
+545 TVTAREKTTR

-606 VENNNNFSTDQKL
+606 VENNNNLSTDQKL

-626 KDALQGNDLNEINNA
+626 KNALQGNDLNEINNT

>member
-1 MQPIQISEPNSN
+1 MQPIQISEPNSS

-51 VISYEDNT
+51 ALSYENNT
-59 LKTGC
+59 LKTGYD
-64 NVGRNAIYSIK
+64 VGQNAIYSIK

-84 LNKEGLN
+84 LNKEGVN
-91 FEIDNES
+91 FEIDHES
-98 EKVIRVKCA
+98 EKVIRIKCA

-158 AAKLAGIEVLRLVN
+158 AARLAGIEVLRLVN

-182 IEKNNNSGIY
+182 IEKNNSSGIY

-237 VLDEYREKVSNI
+237 VLNKYREKVGLNKECS
-249 IPALD
+249 
-254 AQLYERCDVSM
+254 S
-265 ISIKKDVIPVPR
+265 VIPV
-277 HWDPENLIA
+277 WDPESLIT
-286 NEHTRQLYSKNWIPV
+286 NEHTRKLYNKNWIPV
-301 SSTGMTPPAA
+301 SATYMTG
-311 QTTCK
+311 
-316 LQRSYAEARDA
+316 LLSFVEL
-327 GIYNMRT
+327 RT

-341 NTSGIFEFSINGE
+341 NTVGTFEFNINGKP
-354 LFKCEITREE
+354 FKCEITREE

-470 KIIPRNTPLPVSETK
+470 KIIPRNTPLPVSEIK
-485 EFTTYVDGQTAM
+485 EFTTYVDGQSAM

-529 SARVEIEFT
+529 SARIEIEFT

-555 IEQTVEVNSSFGL
+555 IEQTVKVNSSFGL
-568 SEADIQNMVD
+568 SEADVQNMVN

-626 KDALQGNDLNEINNA
+626 KKALQGNDLNEINNA

>member
-1 MQPIQISEPNSN
+1 MRPIQISEPNSN
-13 EVVFGIDLGTTN
+13 ETVFGIDLGTTN
-25 SLIAMVNKAGNVE
+25 SLIAIVNKAGDVE

-51 VISYEDNT
+51 ALSYENNV
-59 LKTGC
+59 LKIGYG
-64 NVGRNAIYSIK
+64 VDQNAICSIK
-75 RLMGKSVEE
+75 RLMGKSIKD

-91 FEIDNES
+91 FKIDNES
-98 EKVIRVKCA
+98 EKVIRVKCS

-128 VKKSKGLEVKKA
+128 VKKSTGIKVKKA

-237 VLDEYREKVSNI
+237 VLDKYREKAGLNKECSSV
-249 IPALD
+249 IPAS
-254 AQLYERCDVSM
+254 ATCMAGPS
-265 ISIKKDVIPVPR
+265 
-277 HWDPENLIA
+277 LIELRA
-286 NEHTRQLYSKNWIPV
+286 
-301 SSTGMTPPAA
+301 
-311 QTTCK
+311 
-316 LQRSYAEARDA
+316 
-327 GIYNMRT
+327 
-334 VKEYLSK
+334 VKEYLS
-341 NTSGIFEFSINGE
+341 NNASGIFEFSINGE
-354 LFKCEITREE
+354 SFKCEITKEE
-364 FEQAISS
+364 FEQAISL

-430 VAIGAALQAHDLT
+430 VVMGAALQAHYLT
-443 SSSKDRNILLDVL
+443 CNPKDRNILLDVL

-470 KIIPRNTPLPVSETK
+470 KIIPRNTPLPVSEIK
-485 EFTTYVDGQTAM
+485 EFTTYVDGQPAM

-555 IEQTVEVNSSFGL
+555 IEQTVEVNSNFGL
-568 SEADIQNMVD
+568 SEADVQNMVN

-593 AGAKINGNKLIHL
+593 TEAKINGNKLIHL
-606 VENNNNFSTDQKL
+606 VENVSTDQKL

-626 KDALQGNDLNEINNA
+626 KNALQGNDLNEINNA
-641 IAELENSS
+641 IAELESS
-649 LELCELTNR
+649 ALELCELTDR

>member
-1 MQPIQISEPNSN
+1 MQPIQISEPNSS

-25 SLIAMVNKAGNVE
+25 SLIAMVNKASNVE

-51 VISYEDNT
+51 ALSYENNT

-64 NVGRNAIYSIK
+64 DVGQNAIYSIK

-84 LNKEGLN
+84 LNKEGVN
-91 FEIDNES
+91 FEIDHES
-98 EKVIRVKCA
+98 EKVIRIKCA

-115 EISAEILKALCER
+115 EISAEILKALCKR
-128 VKKSKGLEVKKA
+128 VEESTEMKVKKA

-158 AAKLAGIEVLRLVN
+158 AAKLAGIEVLCLVN

-223 KLGGDDFDHLLSSI
+223 KLGGDDFDHLLNLI
-237 VLDEYREKVSNI
+237 VLDKYREKVGLNKECS
-249 IPALD
+249 
-254 AQLYERCDVSM
+254 S
-265 ISIKKDVIPVPR
+265 VIPV
-277 HWDPENLIA
+277 WDPESLIT
-286 NEHTRQLYSKNWIPV
+286 NEHTRKLYNKNWIPV
-301 SSTGMTPPAA
+301 SATCMT
-311 QTTCK
+311 T
-316 LQRSYAEARDA
+316 LIESR
-327 GIYNMRT
+327 I
-334 VKEYLSK
+334 VKEYLSE
-341 NTSGIFEFSINGE
+341 NTVGTFEFNINGE
-354 LFKCEITREE
+354 LFECEITREE
-364 FEQAISS
+364 FEHAISS
-371 LVNKTINIV
+371 LVNRTINIV

-401 GATRTPLVQNSLVK
+401 GATRTPLVQNSLVE

-470 KIIPRNTPLPVSETK
+470 KIIPRNTPLPVSEIK
-485 EFTTYVDGQTAM
+485 EFTTYVDGQPAM

-529 SARVEIEFT
+529 SARIEIEFT

-555 IEQTVEVNSSFGL
+555 IEQTVEVNSNFGL
-568 SEADIQNMVD
+568 SEADVQNMVN

-606 VENNNNFSTDQKL
+606 VENNNNLFTDQKL

-626 KDALQGNDLNEINNA
+626 KNALQGNDLNEINNT

>member
-1 MQPIQISEPNSN
+1 MQPIQISEPNSS

-51 VISYEDNT
+51 VISYENNT

-64 NVGRNAIYSIK
+64 DVGQNAIYSIK
-75 RLMGKSVEE
+75 RLMGESVEE

-98 EKVIRVKCA
+98 EKVIRVKCS
-107 EEKYLTPV
+107 EEKYLTPI
-115 EISAEILKALCER
+115 EISAEILKALCKR
-128 VKKSKGLEVKKA
+128 VEKSIEMKVKKA

-237 VLDEYREKVSNI
+237 VLDKYREKVGLNKECS
-249 IPALD
+249 
-254 AQLYERCDVSM
+254 S
-265 ISIKKDVIPVPR
+265 VIPVLR
-277 HWDPENLIA
+277 HWDPESLIT
-286 NEHTRQLYSKNWIPV
+286 NEHTRKLYNKNWIPV
-301 SSTGMTPPAA
+301 SSTGMT
-311 QTTCK
+311 T
-316 LQRSYAEARDA
+316 LIESR
-327 GIYNMRT
+327 I
-334 VKEYLSK
+334 VKEYLSE
-341 NTSGIFEFSINGE
+341 NTVGTFEFNINGE
-354 LFKCEITREE
+354 LFECEITREK
-364 FEQAISS
+364 FEQAISP

-380 TRTISDIDLK
+380 TRTVNDIDLK

-470 KIIPRNTPLPVSETK
+470 KIIPRNTPLPVSEIK
-485 EFTTYVDGQTAM
+485 EFTTYVDGQPAM

-529 SARVEIEFT
+529 LARVEIEFT
-538 VNVDGIL
+538 VNIDGIL
-545 TVTAREKATG
+545 TVTAREKTTQ
-555 IEQTVEVNSSFGL
+555 IEQTVEIKSSSGL
-568 SEADIQNMVD
+568 SEEDIQDMVS
-578 QSINSFDEDM
+578 QSVNNFDEDM

-593 AGAKINGNKLIHL
+593 AEAKINGNKLIHL
-606 VENNNNFSTDQKL
+606 VENVSTDQKL
-619 KNLLQNA
+619 KILLQNA
-626 KDALQGNDLNEINNA
+626 KDALQGNDLDNINNA
-641 IAELENSS
+641 IAELENFA
-649 LELCELTNR
+649 LEFAN

>member
-38 IFKDEQGRELLPS
+38 IFKDEQGRELLRS
-51 VISYEDNT
+51 VVSYENNT
-59 LKTGC
+59 LKTGYD
-64 NVGRNAIYSIK
+64 VGPDAIYSIK
-75 RLMGKSVEE
+75 RLMGKSVED
-84 LNKEGLN
+84 LNKEGVN

-98 EKVIRVKCA
+98 EKVIRIKCS

-115 EISAEILKALCER
+115 EISAEILKALCKR
-128 VKKSKGLEVKKA
+128 VEKSTGMKVKKA

-237 VLDEYREKVSNI
+237 VLNKYREKVSLNK
-249 IPALD
+249 
-254 AQLYERCDVSM
+254 ECS
-265 ISIKKDVIPVPR
+265 SVIPV
-277 HWDPENLIA
+277 WDPESLIA
-286 NEHTRQLYSKNWIPV
+286 NEHTRKLYNKNWIPV
-301 SSTGMTPPAA
+301 SATYMTG
-311 QTTCK
+311 
-316 LQRSYAEARDA
+316 LLSFVEL
-327 GIYNMRT
+327 RT
-334 VKEYLSK
+334 VKEYLSE
-341 NTSGIFEFSINGE
+341 NTSGIFEFNINGE
-354 LFKCEITREE
+354 LFECEITREK
-364 FEQAISS
+364 FEQAISP
-371 LVNKTINIV
+371 LVSKTINIV

-390 IDDIKG
+390 VDDIKG

-401 GATRTPLVQNSLVK
+401 GATKIPLVQDSLVK
-415 LFGNKVLNDV
+415 LFENKVLNDT

-430 VAIGAALQAHDLT
+430 VAIGAALQAHYLT
-443 SSSKDRNILLDVL
+443 SNSKDRNILLDVL

-485 EFTTYVDGQTAM
+485 EFTTYIDGQTAM

-529 SARVEIEFT
+529 SARIEIEFT

-545 TVTAREKATG
+545 TVTAREKTTRT
-555 IEQTVEVNSSFGL
+555 EQTVEINSSFGL
-568 SEADIQNMVD
+568 SEADIQDMVN
-578 QSINSFDEDM
+578 QSINNFDEDI

-593 AGAKINGNKLIHL
+593 AEAKINGNKLINL
-606 VENNNNFSTDQKL
+606 VESNSICTDKKL

-626 KDALQGNDLNEINNA
+626 KNALQGNDLNEINNA

-649 LELCELTNR
+649 LELCELANK